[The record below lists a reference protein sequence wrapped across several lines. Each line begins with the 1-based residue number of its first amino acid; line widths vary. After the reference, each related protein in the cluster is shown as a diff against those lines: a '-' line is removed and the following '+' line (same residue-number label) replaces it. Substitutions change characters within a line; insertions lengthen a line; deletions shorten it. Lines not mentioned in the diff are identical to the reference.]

1 MRRRIPPERLASFDV
16 IAAVS
21 RRERVLIA
29 CRSRTVRRQYLRAL
43 EKRGA
48 NLSNVYF
55 HTLGA
60 DKNGGERP

>member
-1 MRRRIPPERLASFDV
+1 MKRQIPPTRLSAFDV
-16 IAAVS
+16 IAVVS
-21 RRERVLIA
+21 LRERVLIA
-29 CRSRTVRRQYLRAL
+29 CCSRTVRRQYLRAL

-60 DKNGGERP
+60 GKHSGERP